1 MRKKDLILIII
12 CFFIF
17 VLIAIFI
24 GVRHNAIKKQERKE
38 ESIEQAI
45 KEEYNSSWLVYK
57 PIIEKME
64 TREGIDTGKEMEI
77 YTARVIYYDLK
88 YTYEDVWI
96 IVVTEDKIQLRKV
109 REK

>member
-1 MRKKDLILIII
+1 MRKKDLIIIII

-24 GVRHNAIKKQERKE
+24 GVRHNAIKKQELKE
-38 ESIEQAI
+38 ESIREELI
-45 KEEYNSSWLVYK
+45 DEYNSSWLVYK

-64 TREGIDTGKEMEI
+64 TRVGKDTGKEMEI

-96 IVVTEDKIQLRKV
+96 VVVTEDKIQLRKV

>member
-1 MRKKDLILIII
+1 MRKKDLIIIII
-12 CFFIF
+12 CFF
-17 VLIAIFI
+17 VLVLLTSTIVI
-24 GVRHNAIKKQERKE
+24 GNKFAKEKQKE
-38 ESIEQAI
+38 ESIEQAL

-64 TREGIDTGKEMEI
+64 TRVGIDTGKEMEI

-96 IVVTEDKIQLRKV
+96 VVVTEDKIQLKKV